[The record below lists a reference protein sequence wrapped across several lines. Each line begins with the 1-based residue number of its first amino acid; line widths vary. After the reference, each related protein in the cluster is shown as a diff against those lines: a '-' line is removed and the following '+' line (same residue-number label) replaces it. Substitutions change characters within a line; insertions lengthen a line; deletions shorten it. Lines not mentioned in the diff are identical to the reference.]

1 MTSTATGSAFSA
13 SAERDV
19 LAAVR
24 ENRAAARAVEIEC
37 AELVV
42 SWVAERAVE
51 PGEDGAGAV
60 GVYDPEVDIDLP
72 GSTVPGMEE
81 PMRLAG
87 QGAPWVSDLG
97 FARLAA
103 TLGQSNEA
111 ALSYVGAVVE
121 VAYRLPALWGRVRAG
136 QVSFHRARAVAR
148 LTRKLPF
155 EGAGWVDRQVAWSI
169 GSCSRAQIERA
180 VAAAMDHYDPE
191 QARAEAQAAL
201 EARRVEIHLGDAGD
215 PHVPGSTAVVNFEGG
230 LDLADALDL
239 EAAVA
244 ARAAALKT
252 LMPDASEDVRRSIAL
267 GDLARGKATLP
278 PAATADAP
286 GGSAVP
292 GDSTRACVTEPAR
305 AGAPTG
311 PAETTGDPT
320 ATGTTGPEATGR
332 TVMLY
337 LHLRADALDQHG
349 RGVVGRCENTRS
361 PVTVEQV
368 RSWCGSAGRVL
379 VRPVI
384 DLNDQYSATTYEA
397 SPRLREQVILRDQ
410 RCRFPFCPRSARTG
424 DVDHITPHEQGGP
437 TSSRNLAVLCRRH
450 HRVKTH
456 TDWTYELLSPGTY
469 YWTGPDRV
477 AYLVSPAGTFVLP
490 GVISTPGQPVI
501 KTRRIAIASMRANAR
516 AMPTRRHQVRPAA
529 ELHPSSSSTD
539 PPPF

>member
-1 MTSTATGSAFSA
+1 MTSTAAHDSFSVPA
-13 SAERDV
+13 GKGL

-24 ENRAAARAVEIEC
+24 ATGVAARAVEVER
-37 AELVV
+37 AELVLA
-42 SWVAERAVE
+42 WVREGAII
-51 PGEDGAGAV
+51 PGEVSPDDVVDGGGVFDPDVHAG
-60 GVYDPEVDIDLP
+60 LP
-72 GSTVPGMEE
+72 GTQE

-87 QGAPWVSDLG
+87 AGAPWVSDLG
-97 FARLAA
+97 FVSLAA
-103 TLGQSNEA
+103 ALGMSNEA
-111 ALSYVGAVVE
+111 ALGYVGTVVE
-121 VAYRLPALWGRVRAG
+121 LAYRLPTLWGRVRAG
-136 QVSFHRARAVAR
+136 QVSITRARAVTR
-148 LTRKLPF
+148 LTKRLPAD
-155 EGAGWVDRQVAWSI
+155 GAAWVDSQVAWTI
-169 GSCSRAQIERA
+169 GSCSSGQIERT
-180 VAAAMDHYDPE
+180 VTAAMESFDPD
-191 QARAEAQAAL
+191 RAERDQQAAL
-201 EARRVEIHLGDAGD
+201 EGRRVDIRLGDLATAADPSAG
-215 PHVPGSTAVVNFEGG
+215 AVVAFDGG
-230 LDLADALDL
+230 LGVADALDL

-244 ARAAALKT
+244 ARAAGLKT

-267 GDLARGKATLP
+267 GDLARGKATLA

-292 GDSTRACVTEPAR
+292 GVSTRACVTEPAG

-311 PAETTGDPT
+311 PAETTGDPA
-320 ATGTTGPEATGR
+320 ATGTTGLEATGR

-384 DLNDQYSATTYEA
+384 DLNDQYSASTYEA

-456 TDWTYELLSPGTY
+456 TDWTYELLSPGMY

-490 GVISTPGQPVI
+490 GVTSTPGQPVI

-516 AMPTRRHQVRPAA
+516 AMPTRRHQVRPTA